1 MKNYVKLYCAIDK
14 EHLTLEPE
22 TVNGVKSKAYIKV
35 PKNYSILKEWE
46 KLAPIYLQVPC
57 GSYGEGGDRQIIVV
71 DWDNPKHED
80 DPYKYIRR
88 VGERD
93 KNLGIENSCLGSLIN
108 TSNNHIQTYYMI
120 KPVWRGV
127 EYYMAA
133 VHYLNGDGFGDPNFT
148 GQNAKNPFTV
158 NKNYKFIKNPAYN
171 GSVLNVEE
179 FCKNND
185 IKSKSSAPKPA
196 KVRVKTMKAF
206 GQKIEYSDDLK
217 TEWSTKQIRSFWKKN
232 IDMNITECAAV
243 KIQKSRCYFFLC
255 LGMFLYRN
263 SREKYAEFSS
273 AEELLGKAISLINE
287 FGMYDLSG
295 CRYGY
300 MLRQIENA
308 FKYAAAGYR
317 SGNFKKSE
325 LSAEEFSIMTQG
337 RVWLNKA
344 FILRS
349 LIDIRNGRVPVWTYG
364 KAKGRAVSQKTL
376 EKWQETYNE
385 TDLKNELVTVYCPVK
400 AEKQMAYDGS
410 AYQRVYTEQLESLP
424 YCVIYEFNKKNL
436 IETAPEQV
444 GPVSV
449 LSNNKKEV
457 SYHQEDVVKGQTLRE
472 YRLRELRGNTEE
484 NTRIVVG
491 KPPEGGGMSRE
502 EILEDWK
509 NFLRAERSMAG

>member
-1 MKNYVKLYCAIDK
+1 MRNYVKLYCAIDK
-14 EHLTLEPE
+14 EHLALESE
-22 TVNGVKSKAYIKV
+22 IVNGVKSKDYIKV

-46 KLAPIYLQVPC
+46 KLGPTYLQVPC
-57 GSYGEGGDRQIIVV
+57 GSYGDGGDRQAIVI
-71 DWDNPKHED
+71 DWDNKKHED
-80 DPYKYIRR
+80 PYNYIRR
-88 VGERD
+88 LNARL
-93 KNLGIENSCLGSLIN
+93 KTLGIENALFGSLVN
-108 TSNNHIQTYYMI
+108 LTNNHVQSFVMI
-120 KPVWRGV
+120 KPVWKGDKF
-127 EYYMAA
+127 YLPA
-133 VHYLNGDGFGDPNFT
+133 VYFLNGEGFGDPNFR
-148 GQNAKNPFTV
+148 GQNAKNPFTA

-171 GSVLNVEE
+171 GSILNVDD
-179 FCKNND
+179 FCKNNG
-185 IKSKSSAPKPA
+185 IESKPTVKKPA

-206 GQKIEYSDDLK
+206 GQKIEYSDELK
-217 TEWSTKQIRSFWKKN
+217 TNWSTERIRSFWKHHINLN
-232 IDMNITECAAV
+232 ISEQAAR

-255 LGMFLYRN
+255 LGTFLYRN
-263 SREKYAEFSS
+263 SRKNYAEFSS
-273 AEELLGKAISLINE
+273 SEELLGRAIALINE

-349 LIDIRNGRVPVWTYG
+349 LIDLRNGRVPVWTYG
-364 KAKGRAVSQKTL
+364 KAKGSAVSQKTL
-376 EKWQETYNE
+376 EKWKATYNE
-385 TDLKNELVTVYCPVK
+385 TDLKNELVTVYCPIK
-400 AEKQMAYDGS
+400 AEKQMAYHGS
-410 AYQRVYTEQLESLP
+410 AYQHVYTEQLESLP

-444 GPVSV
+444 GLEQVGPVSV
-449 LSNNKKEV
+449 LSNNKKEFLKKD
-457 SYHQEDVVKGQTLRE
+457 ENVVKGQTLRE
-472 YRLRELRGNTEE
+472 YRLMELRGN
-484 NTRIVVG
+484 VVE

-509 NFLRAERSMAG
+509 NFLRAERRVV